1 MPELAYETIRSVLA
15 AQPLFEDKTW
25 QLSPAAWPLSLGQ
38 KEQLD
43 AIGTACFEYHQAL
56 ETLYLRSVA
65 GKNLLR
71 NKQLVAPWVAEYLDR
86 GKPANLVN
94 HAHDPKNR
102 GTFPS
107 VLRPDLLLT
116 DKGFVM
122 TELDSVPG
130 GIGLTA
136 FLNRLYEGQPG
147 AGADASILGAGDAMI
162 KNFYD
167 SLAALRP
174 DLRTPLIALVVSD
187 EAATYR
193 PE

>member
-1 MPELAYETIRSVLA
+1 
-15 AQPLFEDKTW
+15 
-25 QLSPAAWPLSLGQ
+25 
-38 KEQLD
+38 
-43 AIGTACFEYHQAL
+43 
-56 ETLYLRSVA
+56 
-65 GKNLLR
+65 LR

-86 GKPANLVN
+86 GKPAHLVS
-94 HAHDPKNR
+94 HARDPKSR
-102 GTFPS
+102 GVFPT

-116 DKGFVM
+116 EKGFVM

-136 FLNRLYEGQPG
+136 FFNRLYEGQGG
-147 AGADASILGAGDAMI
+147 AAPDPAILGAGDVMV

-193 PE
+193 PEMNWLAAQLQLKGKRVFCLDPEDIFPLGTSLCFDVEGDPEKIDIHLSLFRTVRFGQPTHLQFFL